1 MNSQFKEIAAPGG
14 SVDEIV
20 IHASPQNVL
29 SLGSPLF
36 ATVES
41 SNGSLSARLIAE
53 PNLRDDCVTVTHGG
67 RDPNVCG
74 LTSADDD
81 VDPLSGMVLQSG
93 FDVSLRAAE

>member
-1 MNSQFKEIAAPGG
+1 
-14 SVDEIV
+14 VDEFV

-41 SNGSLSARLIAE
+41 TNGSLSARLVAD

-67 RDPNVCG
+67 RDPNVCA
-74 LTSADDD
+74 LTDNDEG